1 MQLYLVQ
8 HGASKSDSEDPQRSL
23 TDDGRQTVEQ
33 MADLLSSLGLALDFI
48 EHSDKLRAQQTA
60 EILAARLRP
69 REVTKP
75 VAGMGPNDHV
85 EPMRDRLQTEANNLM
100 LLGHLPYLSRLL
112 AMLLSVRKD
121 HTVLEFR
128 MSGVVRLDRNERG
141 EWVLRWAITPE
152 LLPAL
157 TARAR
162 PAA

>member
-48 EHSDKLRAQQTA
+48 EHSDKLRARQTA
-60 EILAARLRP
+60 EILAARLQP

-75 VAGMGPNDHV
+75 VAGMGPNDYI
-85 EPMRDRLQTEANNLM
+85 EPMRDRLQTESNNLM
-100 LLGHLPYLSRLL
+100 LVGHLPYLSRLV
-112 AMLLSVRKD
+112 AMLLGVRKD

-128 MSGVVRLDRNERG
+128 MGGVVLLDRNESG
-141 EWVLRWAITPE
+141 AWVVRWAITPE
-152 LLPAL
+152 VLPVL
-157 TARAR
+157 TARA
-162 PAA
+162 PHAA

>member
-8 HGASKSDSEDPQRSL
+8 HGASKSESEDPQRSL
-23 TDDGRQTVEQ
+23 TDEGRQTVEQ
-33 MADLLSSLGLALDFI
+33 MADLLSSLGLVLDCI
-48 EHSDKLRAQQTA
+48 EHSDKPRARQTA
-60 EILAARLRP
+60 EIVAARLRP
-69 REVTKP
+69 RQGTRQL
-75 VAGMGPNDHV
+75 AGMGPNDYV

-100 LLGHLPYLSRLL
+100 LVGHLPYLSRLP